1 MGTLDFLK
9 MQGTGND
16 FVFFDAR
23 EHKLPHLSK
32 LAGELCDRRFG
43 VGADQMLLLER
54 SSKADF
60 RMRIFNADGSEVEQ
74 CGNGIRC
81 LARYVWTRGLSKK
94 KVLSVETG
102 AGIARLQRAGSLVE
116 VEMGEP
122 VLDGE
127 RIPTRARGRV
137 VNRPLKVEDR
147 EFRVTC
153 VSMGN
158 PHCVIFG
165 KSNGV
170 DLVEQYG
177 PLLERHPFFPKRTNV
192 EFVDVKRPNRLQV
205 GVWER
210 GAGRTLSCGTGACAT
225 VVAGVLNG
233 KTSRD
238 CEIVLPG
245 GTLRVRWD
253 ARSNRVYMT
262 GPAEEVFAGRI
273 PLSPLSRASCPPKR
287 SRVRSASRRI
297 EV

>member
-1 MGTLDFLK
+1 MAALEFLK

-23 EHKLPHLSK
+23 KRRPPHPSK

-81 LARYVWTRGLSKK
+81 LARYVWTHGLSKK
-94 KVLSVETG
+94 KVLSIETG
-102 AGIARLQRAGSLVE
+102 AGIARLQREGRLVE
-116 VEMGEP
+116 VDMGAP
-122 VLDGE
+122 VLEGE
-127 RIPTRARGRV
+127 KIPTRARGRV
-137 VNRPLKVEDR
+137 VNRSLKVDDR
-147 EFRVTC
+147 EFRITC

-158 PHCVIFG
+158 PHCVIFA

-170 DLVEQYG
+170 DAVEKYG
-177 PLLERHPFFPKRTNV
+177 SRIEKHPFFPKRTNV
-192 EFVDVKRPNRLQV
+192 EFVDVKRADRV
-205 GVWER
+205 RVDVWER
-210 GAGRTLSCGTGACAT
+210 GAGRTLSCGTGACAS

-233 KTSRD
+233 KTSRS
-238 CEIVLPG
+238 CEVLLPG
-245 GTLRVRWD
+245 GMLRVRWD
-253 ARSNRVYMT
+253 ERTNHVFMK

-273 PLSPLSRASCPPKR
+273 
-287 SRVRSASRRI
+287 